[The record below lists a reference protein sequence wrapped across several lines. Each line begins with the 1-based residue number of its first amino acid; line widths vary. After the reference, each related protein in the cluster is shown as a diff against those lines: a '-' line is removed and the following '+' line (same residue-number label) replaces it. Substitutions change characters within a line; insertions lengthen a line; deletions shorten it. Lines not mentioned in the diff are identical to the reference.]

1 MLTTPLIHAI
11 FLSLLSF
18 ACTHWG
24 NGSLLWCIFAAP
36 DTTGAGY
43 CLGPLEVA
51 QVQNIQRNKSLM
63 NHCLWLS
70 ACLFIYLFIYFQLRA
85 SMDLPYQQERS
96 RQLCAE
102 LKMLRINK
110 HKEIKL
116 SKEVKAIF
124 SFLTWLFSHLHF
136 CLRNYVPE
144 KVQNTHLPE
153 VPLNLSLLPY
163 CPLETP
169 RNLKKLMKFKE
180 CWALLSGF
188 PVSNLITRRIILRGN
203 KTR

>member
-1 MLTTPLIHAI
+1 MYIRAPGDEPSILNGNSVDHNTVVEIKVFGNFQWLWVTSLKHLVMKSFELFQTMWQKLAFEALMLTTPLIHAI

-96 RQLCAE
+96 R
-102 LKMLRINK
+102 
-110 HKEIKL
+110 
-116 SKEVKAIF
+116 
-124 SFLTWLFSHLHF
+124 
-136 CLRNYVPE
+136 
-144 KVQNTHLPE
+144 
-153 VPLNLSLLPY
+153 
-163 CPLETP
+163 
-169 RNLKKLMKFKE
+169 
-180 CWALLSGF
+180 
-188 PVSNLITRRIILRGN
+188 
-203 KTR
+203 